1 MIKKPMKRRT
11 FAAGTLAAVSGMRVV
26 ALAQDIDQK
35 LAQIE
40 EASGGRLGVAVFD
53 SHGVQRVSYR
63 PGERFLMCSTF
74 KLLAVAD
81 VLSRVDAGTLR
92 FEQRVHYSK
101 DDLLPYAPVAR
112 ANLGRGWMTMRELC
126 AAAIAVSDNT
136 AANLILK
143 RVGGPAGVTR
153 YVRSIGDHYTRLDRT
168 EPALNHVTSPGDPRD
183 TTTPESMG
191 FDAYRLLTRDLL
203 NVSSRA
209 LLVDWIRRSTTGLN
223 LLRAGFPTSWRA
235 GDKTGMGGGTTPSGD
250 SDTRN
255 DVAIVWPPGRAPFIV
270 AAYLTGVTVAAAQRD
285 TALADVARVIAG
297 ITW

>member
-1 MIKKPMKRRT
+1 MKTSMKRGA
-11 FAAGTLAAVSGMRVV
+11 FAAGTLAAATGLGVP
-26 ALAQDIDQK
+26 AFAQDVDLK

-40 EASGGRLGVAVFD
+40 EATGGRLGVAVFD
-53 SHGVQRVSYR
+53 SHGMQRVSYR

-74 KLLAVAD
+74 KLLAVGDA
-81 VLSRVDAGTLR
+81 LSHVDAGTLSL
-92 FEQRVHYSK
+92 ESRVHFTRA
-101 DDLLPYAPVAR
+101 DLLPYAPVAR
-112 ANLGRGWMTMRELC
+112 MHIGRGWMTVRELC
-126 AAAIAVSDNT
+126 AGAIERSDNT
-136 AANLILK
+136 CANLVL
-143 RVGGPAGVTR
+143 RNVGGPPGVTR
-153 YVRSIGDHYTRLDRT
+153 YLRSIGDHYTRLDRT

-203 NVSSRA
+203 SVGSRA

-223 LLRAGFPTSWRA
+223 LLRAGFPASWRA
-235 GDKTGMGGGTTPSGD
+235 GDKTGMGGGRTPSGD

-270 AAYLTGVTVAAAQRD
+270 AAYLTGVTAAAQQRD
-285 TALADVARVIAG
+285 AALADVGRTIAG